1 MSLAVARK
9 RVATIIRSTPA
20 GAAFALVAFA
30 FVLIDAA
37 DGTPLYADTDDL
49 VRLLQI
55 RGLLGDRSFFD
66 LTLPFISMPE
76 PYVSHYSRVV
86 DLPYFLI
93 GEALAPLLGA
103 HAALA
108 VAAWVFPLVLL
119 AAFCAL
125 AVHTLRRV
133 AGGRFGPVEAL
144 VTALAMAPAL
154 PEFTPDRIDHHNV
167 QLVLMM
173 AMLAGLFG
181 PARRG
186 GAAAGVAIAL
196 SVAVGL
202 ECMPFIVAGLAAL
215 SLAGIFGGEPDR
227 HRMQATG
234 LALVAACAPAAIL
247 GYGPAIVLATNCDTV
262 SLPWLAALAGG
273 GLILAAMP
281 LAWRASAFAG
291 EGRAVAVR
299 FASLAVPGFA
309 LAAALAAAF
318 PDCASGDY
326 YGVVDPLSKRLWLD
340 TLPQEKGILHQF
352 AAGSYPLAVFCVF
365 WGFLLAA
372 TAPAAWRGWWSGRRE
387 LAVVWIVALSG
398 LAAYLAI
405 ERSVRNDAAL
415 VAMLMPATIAL
426 LRGER
431 PFGLARPT
439 SRGFLAGA
447 LSVPLALT
455 LVVYLAT
462 PKTPLVFTVLDQLH
476 FDYCNAVDAGVLDTI
491 APSRIMAPLGAAR
504 KIVES
509 HPQHAV
515 AAFTVH
521 RAAPGMHRMFV
532 AFTTK
537 DPAERAAALA
547 PFDYLAVCLRDF
559 GFPGIG
565 EVPLFAA
572 LLAGESVPGL
582 VAVEPERAS
591 PFRLYRID
599 RAALR

>member
-1 MSLAVARK
+1 MSLAVARE
-9 RVATIIRSTPA
+9 RAATIALSAPA
-20 GAAFALVAFA
+20 GAVFALVAFA

-37 DGTPLYADTDDL
+37 DGSPIYADTDDL

-55 RGLLGDRSFFD
+55 RDLLGDRGFFD

-103 HAALA
+103 EAALS
-108 VAAWVFPLVLL
+108 AATWVFPLVLL
-119 AAFCAL
+119 ACFCAL
-125 AVHTLRRV
+125 AVYALRRV
-133 AGGRFGPVEAL
+133 AGGRFGAVVAL

-173 AMLAGLFG
+173 AMLAGLVG

-186 GAAAGVAIAL
+186 GAAVGAAIAA

-202 ECMPFIVAGLAAL
+202 ECLPFIVAGLSAL
-215 SLAGIFGGEPDR
+215 SLAGVFGGETDR
-227 HRMQATG
+227 ARMQATG
-234 LALVAACAPAAIL
+234 LALVAASAPAAIL
-247 GYGPAIVLATNCDTV
+247 GYGPSIMLATNCDTV
-262 SLPWLAALAGG
+262 SLPWLSALAGG
-273 GLILAAMP
+273 GLILAAVP
-281 LAWRASAFAG
+281 LAWRSSAFAG
-291 EGRAVAVR
+291 ADGRAIAMR
-299 FASLAVPGFA
+299 LASLAVPGLA
-309 LAAALAAAF
+309 LAAALAVAF
-318 PDCASGDY
+318 PDCATGNY

-352 AAGSYPLAVFCVF
+352 AAGRYPLAVFCVF
-365 WGFLLAA
+365 WAFLLAA
-372 TAPAAWRGWWSGRRE
+372 TAPAAWRGWRSGRRE

-426 LRGER
+426 LRGGR
-431 PFGLARPT
+431 PFGLPA
-439 SRGFLAGA
+439 SRRFLAGA
-447 LSVPLALT
+447 LAVPLAVT
-455 LVVYLAT
+455 LAAYVAT
-462 PKTPLVFTVLDQLH
+462 PKTPFVFTVLDQLH
-476 FDYCNAVDAGVLDTI
+476 FDYCKAVDAGVLDDI
-491 APSRIMAPLGAAR
+491 PPSRIMAPLGAAR
-504 KIVES
+504 KIVEG
-509 HPQHAV
+509 HPQHSV

-559 GFPGIG
+559 GFPGM
-565 EVPLFAA
+565 EDAPLFAA
-572 LLAGESVPGL
+572 LLRGESVPGL
-582 VAVEPERAS
+582 VPVEPARAS
-591 PFRLYRID
+591 SFRLYRID